1 MEIEQI
7 LKIYVA
13 EAMPRITT
21 CRFDEQR
28 AQIRREKLLNDLM
41 NLYKARLPRDD
52 EQSTHQDLCQ
62 PINGPLP

>member
-13 EAMPRITT
+13 EAMPRITK
-21 CRFDEQR
+21 CVFDEQR
-28 AQIRREKLLNDLM
+28 AQIRREKLMENLM

-52 EQSTHQDLCQ
+52 EQSSHQDPCQ
-62 PINGPLP
+62 PTSETLP

>member
-13 EAMPRITT
+13 EAIPRIVT

-41 NLYKARLPRDD
+41 NLYKARLPRDG
-52 EQSTHQDLCQ
+52 EQSNHQDLFQ
-62 PINGPLP
+62 PTNDPLP

>member
-28 AQIRREKLLNDLM
+28 AQIKREILLK
-41 NLYKARLPRDD
+41 NLTTLFLQAVENARHTTQ
-52 EQSTHQDLCQ
+52 E
-62 PINGPLP
+62 